1 MVRDSNTTLQ
11 VHPDPAVAARDQV
24 APARPRALLLHQ
36 SVRVRQ
42 ALLLEVE
49 CQQVACRL
57 RREGAGPLSVS
68 REGRV
73 DLVRG

>member
-1 MVRDSNTTLQ
+1 MVRDSNTTLP
-11 VHPDPAVAARDQV
+11 VHLDPAVAARDRV
-24 APARPRALLLHQ
+24 VPARPRALLLHQ

-49 CQQVACRL
+49 CQRVACRQ

-68 REGRV
+68 REGTV
-73 DLVRG
+73 ALVRG